1 VGLKIV
7 ANCSDVVPKR
17 AKSLVWA
24 LWANSGYNEVDGL
37 TTERLSDVVPKRA
50 KSLVWAI
57 WANSG
62 YNEGDGLTTE
72 RLSH

>member
-24 LWANSGYNEVDGL
+24 LWANSGYNEVD
-37 TTERLSDVVPKRA
+37 
-50 KSLVWAI
+50 
-57 WANSG
+57 
-62 YNEGDGLTTE
+62 DGLPLRGYRTRRE
-72 RLSH
+72 WMILKSDQEPRVGEVLSQIAMCFGP